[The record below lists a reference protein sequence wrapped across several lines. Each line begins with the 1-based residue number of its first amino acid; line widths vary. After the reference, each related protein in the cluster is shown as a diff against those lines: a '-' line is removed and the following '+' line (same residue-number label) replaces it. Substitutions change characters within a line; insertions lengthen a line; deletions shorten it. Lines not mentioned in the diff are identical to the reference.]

1 MKGGKVWGRKK
12 EKDDMR
18 WKRNGSLLALQ
29 WKNHKIVTML
39 CSTDV
44 ANEHVTVNCK
54 IKTSNKWKTVEVKQ
68 PMAIH
73 KYNAF
78 MNRVDKSHQILNT
91 NVLSKCVRWWKTLF
105 FHMIDIALVN
115 GYILFQSHRKN
126 NPDNELLKRPQ
137 RYCLQNFREKV
148 LRSLAKLEEYGI
160 PKLDWRKP
168 PSIEP
173 SVYETVHIPTFS
185 IEKRNCKVCYKDLKR
200 ELKVKSY
207 CSAPQCSV
215 YIYCINDKNCFA
227 IWHSKDYHC

>member
-1 MKGGKVWGRKK
+1 MKGGNVWGRKK

-29 WKNHKIVTML
+29 WKDHKIVTML
-39 CSTDV
+39 CSIDV
-44 ANEHVTVNCK
+44 ANEHVPVNHK
-54 IKTSNKWKTVEVKQ
+54 IKTSNKWETVEGKQ

-78 MNRVDKSHQILNT
+78 MNGVDKSHQILNT
-91 NVLSKCVRWWKTLF
+91 NNFLCKCVQWWKTLF
-105 FHMIDIALVN
+105 FHMIDITLVN

-148 LRSLAKLEEYGI
+148 LRSLAELEEYGI
-160 PKLDWRKP
+160 PKLDRQKP

-185 IEKRNCKVCYKDLKR
+185 IEKRICKVCYKDAK
-200 ELKVKSY
+200 
-207 CSAPQCSV
+207 
-215 YIYCINDKNCFA
+215 
-227 IWHSKDYHC
+227 